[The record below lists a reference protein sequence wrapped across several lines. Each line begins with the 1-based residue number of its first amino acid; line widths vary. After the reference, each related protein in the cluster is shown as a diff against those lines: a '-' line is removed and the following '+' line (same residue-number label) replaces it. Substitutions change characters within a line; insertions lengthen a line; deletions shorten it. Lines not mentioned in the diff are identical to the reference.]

1 MEWNIAPHSRVDLHV
16 FSGINFSGE
25 RRLSCIHPA
34 GGLQKSRL
42 KNFQF
47 RSIAI
52 VGRPGTRV
60 ILCTSVLDIGWES
73 RPWRAMVI
81 KKSDGYRMKDGKLA
95 IRIPDLDWLDPG
107 NAHRTDPDFQQTF
120 PQVEGPDAGTGWTYG
135 RCGNLSLQDN
145 IKQIRIDLP
154 E

>member
-1 MEWNIAPHSRVDLHV
+1 MDWNIAPHSRVDLHV

-25 RRLSCIHPA
+25 RRVASIHPA
-34 GGLQKSRL
+34 GGLQKSKL
-42 KNFQF
+42 NNFKF

-60 ILCTSVLDIGWES
+60 IMCTSVLDIGWEA
-73 RPWRAMVI
+73 RPWRAMII

-95 IRIPDLDWLDPG
+95 IRIPDLDWLDAG

-120 PQVEGPDAGTGWTYG
+120 PQVGSPDDGTGWTYG
-135 RCGNLSLQDN
+135 RSGNLSLNDN
-145 IKQIRIDLP
+145 IQQIRVDRP
-154 E
+154 D